1 MTDEITNMLIKL
13 RMARAALD
21 EMKQNKLLA
30 ENALSLTNEYKA
42 LAITKATETALK
54 TSVEEMERVVRE
66 TAVEYYFADAS
77 IPSAVSI
84 SQYKVVAIP
93 DLPAAKEWA
102 LKNFTP
108 ALLLD
113 VKAFEKAAKDG
124 SIPSTLAVVT
134 SEPRA
139 KIASNLDDIEV
150 E

>member
-1 MTDEITNMLIKL
+1 MSDDLTNMLVKL
-13 RMARAALD
+13 REARAALD
-21 EMKQNKLLA
+21 KMKQNKLLA
-30 ENALSLTNEYKA
+30 ENALGLTSEYKA

-66 TAVEYYFADAS
+66 TAVELYYADAA

-84 SQYKVVAIP
+84 AQYKVVSIP
-93 DLPAAKEWA
+93 DLPAAKDWA

-108 ALLLD
+108 ALSLD

-139 KIASNLDDIEV
+139 KIASNLDDLQ
-150 E
+150 